1 MGQGNSRKVNFQ
13 ILRGFKGVGICN
25 CADGLAEI
33 HES

>member
-1 MGQGNSRKVNFQ
+1 MGQGRYINFK

-25 CADGLAEI
+25 CADGLEEI